1 MGHKNAIKHENIGP
15 PLVFFH
21 NPKYPPSKEFE
32 NDSAS
37 MIEQNLEFG
46 AVHKLEKTNILTQ
59 SQSAFFTYFK

>member
-1 MGHKNAIKHENIGP
+1 
-15 PLVFFH
+15 
-21 NPKYPPSKEFE
+21 
-32 NDSAS
+32 